1 MPELG
6 ASLLQMSF
14 GLAVVVGLLFADRK
28 SVV

>member
-14 GLAVVVGLLFADRK
+14 GLAVVVGLLFA
-28 SVV
+28 